1 MSEKKP
7 IQTPEEKPM
16 GKFLLHGKSAVSDAE
31 LLAILLGSG
40 NKEESSVDLAQRM
53 LAYHQNS
60 LQLFSRM
67 NIEELQRF
75 SGIGPSKAVVIAAA
89 IELGIRTRKNI
100 SPCKKVT
107 SSKDAF
113 NAISHRMSNLNH
125 EEFWILLL
133 NRQNRIIKEIQ
144 ISKGGIAGT
153 IVDAKLVFKSAIDH
167 LASGVILSHNH
178 PSGNIQP
185 SQEDITLTRK
195 LAQGA
200 KSLDFEV
207 LDHLIITDN
216 SYYSFADE
224 GIL

>member
-1 MSEKKP
+1 
-7 IQTPEEKPM
+7 
-16 GKFLLHGKSAVSDAE
+16 
-31 LLAILLGSG
+31 
-40 NKEESSVDLAQRM
+40 
-53 LAYHQNS
+53 
-60 LQLFSRM
+60 
-67 NIEELQRF
+67 
-75 SGIGPSKAVVIAAA
+75 
-89 IELGIRTRKNI
+89 
-100 SPCKKVT
+100 
-107 SSKDAF
+107 
-113 NAISHRMSNLNH
+113 MSNLNH